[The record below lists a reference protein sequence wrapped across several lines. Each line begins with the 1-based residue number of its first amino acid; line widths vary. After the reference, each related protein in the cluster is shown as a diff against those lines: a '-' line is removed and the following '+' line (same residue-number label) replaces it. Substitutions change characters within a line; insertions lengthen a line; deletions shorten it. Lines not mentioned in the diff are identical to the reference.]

1 MRRLLSLLSF
11 PLVGCLLCLSPSA
24 WATTY
29 NDLDLPTMLAA
40 GDLVFYG
47 TVSELSVAE
56 EEGEV
61 WTVVTFDVL
70 ETLRGGDETS
80 RVLRFYG
87 APEEAVTVVGMPRF
101 AVGETV
107 LVLAYDAP
115 YYSPI
120 VGFNQGLWRLGV
132 RGFEDVR
139 GRLLSV
145 GEDGALALTGEGG
158 DDAAILTALRL
169 ALEESR

>member
-1 MRRLLSLLSF
+1 M
-11 PLVGCLLCLSPSA
+11 GCTLFLAAPAL
-24 WATTY
+24 ATTY
-29 NDLDLPTMLAA
+29 NDLELPAMLAA
-40 GDLVFYG
+40 GDLAFYG
-47 TVSELSVAE
+47 TVSDTTALE

-70 ETLRGGDETS
+70 ESLKGGDEAN

-87 APEEAVTVVGMPRF
+87 APEEAVTALGMPRF

-132 RGFEDVR
+132 RGFEDVQ
-139 GRLLSV
+139 GRLLSL
-145 GEDGALALTGEGG
+145 GEDGALAQDGEGG
-158 DDAAILTALRL
+158 DDAAILAALRA